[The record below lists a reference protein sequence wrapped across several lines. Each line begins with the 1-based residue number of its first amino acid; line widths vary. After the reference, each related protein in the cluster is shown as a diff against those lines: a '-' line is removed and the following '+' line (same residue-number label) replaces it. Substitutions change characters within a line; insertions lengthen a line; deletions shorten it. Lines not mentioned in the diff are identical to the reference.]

1 VSVALEAVGSALV
14 GLVELPFRDGY
25 VPSIVVVSLYVSLVA
40 VSLSTLVSVP
50 VAVTMGFLEF
60 PGKSLVKSVINTGM
74 GFPSVVVGLVVLF
87 AVSNQGPLGSFELI
101 FTREAMILSQF
112 VLATPPIT
120 AISLAAITGVD
131 DGVREAASALG
142 GTRIDVA
149 LVVLKEA
156 RYGIATAILAGFGRA
171 ISEVG
176 SVLIVGGNITSA
188 DGISKTRT
196 LTTAIQLEARQGR
209 YETAMILGAVL
220 VVLVLTVNTIVVRLS
235 DNLRVTDVTHAYD
248 AEPVLTDVSL
258 AVDPGEVLAL
268 IGPSGVGKTTL
279 LRILGLSLEPTA
291 GTVAFDET
299 DVWAAD
305 TARRRA
311 LRRRT
316 GTVFQAAS
324 LFDASV
330 ARNVE
335 YGLRVRRPWRER
347 IRSGIRGLVG
357 GEDAPASVRDALD
370 VVGLPDAASR
380 SADSLSGGEAQRVSF
395 ARALA
400 YDPDLLLLD
409 EPTSDLDP
417 RNTAVVED
425 AVERARARDIGV
437 VVATHDMNQAERIA
451 DRVAVLLGDGVTE
464 VGLTEAVFDDPRDD
478 RTRQFIAGELVY

>member
-1 VSVALEAVGSALV
+1 MSVALEAVGSALV

-40 VSLSTLVSVP
+40 VGLSTLVSVP

-87 AVSNQGPLGSFELI
+87 VVSNQGPLGSLELI
-101 FTREAMILSQF
+101 FTREAMIMSQF

-131 DGVREAASALG
+131 DRVRDAARALG

-156 RYGIATAILAGFGRA
+156 RYGIATAIVAGFGRA

-235 DNLRVTDVTHAYD
+235 DN
-248 AEPVLTDVSL
+248 
-258 AVDPGEVLAL
+258 
-268 IGPSGVGKTTL
+268 
-279 LRILGLSLEPTA
+279 
-291 GTVAFDET
+291 
-299 DVWAAD
+299 
-305 TARRRA
+305 
-311 LRRRT
+311 
-316 GTVFQAAS
+316 
-324 LFDASV
+324 
-330 ARNVE
+330 
-335 YGLRVRRPWRER
+335 
-347 IRSGIRGLVG
+347 
-357 GEDAPASVRDALD
+357 
-370 VVGLPDAASR
+370 
-380 SADSLSGGEAQRVSF
+380 
-395 ARALA
+395 
-400 YDPDLLLLD
+400 
-409 EPTSDLDP
+409 
-417 RNTAVVED
+417 
-425 AVERARARDIGV
+425 
-437 VVATHDMNQAERIA
+437 
-451 DRVAVLLGDGVTE
+451 GVT
-464 VGLTEAVFDDPRDD
+464 R
-478 RTRQFIAGELVY
+478 